1 MAVAKTR
8 SAAEIVA
15 LVNVK
20 VPGLALVTS
29 SALDVGFAMALAGV
43 LIALWLIIQAA
54 IGKAVTTCAT

>member
-8 SAAEIVA
+8 SASEIVA

-20 VPGLALVTS
+20 VSGLALVTS
-29 SALDVGFAMALAGV
+29 SAFDVGFAKAFAGG

-54 IGKAVTTCAT
+54 IGKAVTICAT